1 MLCDDSK
8 SVTVKKLG
16 ERHFRLRGTTGFRAK
31 AKNERFTAA
40 GSDFVVRIWEMKISR
55 RRLADYVK
63 NCSKSLPHVQ
73 HDYFSSFN
81 QSNHWFVALS
91 WSLPSSFLKVL
102 IGSLLDRGNQPLR
115 RRLSNSFDLI
125 WKKIPQSTKFNDWK
139 KWQFQSRFYCS
150 LLCMAL
156 VITSLESVKR

>member
-8 SVTVKKLG
+8 SVTVNKLG
-16 ERHFRLRGTTGFRAK
+16 ERHFRLRGTNGFRAK

-40 GSDFVVRIWEMKISR
+40 GSDFVIRIWKMKISR

-81 QSNHWFVALS
+81 QSNHWFVVLS

-125 WKKIPQSTKFNDWK
+125 WKKFHSQQNSTNGKSDNFKNDFTVPCCVWH
-139 KWQFQSRFYCS
+139 
-150 LLCMAL
+150 
-156 VITSLESVKR
+156 